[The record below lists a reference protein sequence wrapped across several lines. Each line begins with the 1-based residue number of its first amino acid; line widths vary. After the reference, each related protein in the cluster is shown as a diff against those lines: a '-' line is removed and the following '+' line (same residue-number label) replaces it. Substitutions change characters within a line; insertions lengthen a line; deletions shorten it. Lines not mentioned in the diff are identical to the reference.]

1 MRLTHEESEKTFAG
15 FPNYCMQ
22 EEFDRFTGYYWLDKA
37 KQSNPKVGYI
47 VYEVVDETGV
57 NELNFVSP
65 KSMATKLYKISGLG
79 AISWLI
85 LGFKNILFFFWV
97 KEMLS
102 LR

>member
-65 KSMATKLYKISGLG
+65 KSMATKLYKISGQG
-79 AISWLI
+79 SFYRI
-85 LGFKNILFFFWV
+85 LRFL
-97 KEMLS
+97 
-102 LR
+102 

>member
-65 KSMATKLYKISGLG
+65 KSMATKLYKISGQGLQ
-79 AISWLI
+79 SKFLKS
-85 LGFKNILFFFWV
+85 F
-97 KEMLS
+97 LS
-102 LR
+102 YLYTLKHRPC